1 MHLTDYDEKKVTFNS
16 NKVENSD
23 EESEGEEYL
32 CNDDMG
38 IINKFVQNSHK
49 YQKEISYLINSSQ
62 LEDTYRKSK
71 KKKLKTCKTEG
82 NNIIFSH
89 NLINDIM
96 RRINNGHTN
105 GKNILP
111 SQT

>member
-1 MHLTDYDEKKVTFNS
+1 MTDYDEKKVS
-16 NKVENSD
+16 LHSKKVQHFD

-32 CNDDMG
+32 CNNDMG
-38 IINKFVQNSHK
+38 IINKFVQNSHN

-82 NNIIFSH
+82 NNILFTH

-105 GKNILP
+105 GKIIFSP
-111 SQT
+111 QT